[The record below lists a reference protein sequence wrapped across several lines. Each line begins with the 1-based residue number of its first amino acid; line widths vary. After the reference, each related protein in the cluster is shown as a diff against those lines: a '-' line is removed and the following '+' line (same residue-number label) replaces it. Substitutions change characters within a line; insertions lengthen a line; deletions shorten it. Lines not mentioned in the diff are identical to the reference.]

1 MTLTVADLGVG
12 VRDDVTVSSEPEP
25 EGPRTERPKRRRF
38 SAEYKLR
45 IVAEYDALTEPGA
58 KGALLRREG
67 LYSTHILDWR
77 LARDHGA
84 LQALEAKP
92 PVRKD
97 AKSPA
102 EKEAERL
109 RRENEKLAAELAKS
123 KKALAILGK
132 AHELLELLSES
143 TDAPSRPSKPNE

>member
-1 MTLTVADLGVG
+1 M
-12 VRDDVTVSSEPEP
+12 RDDGSVSSEPK
-25 EGPRTERPKRRRF
+25 GPRAERPKRRRF
-38 SAEYKLR
+38 SADYKLR

-84 LQALEAKP
+84 LQALEPKP

-102 EKEAERL
+102 EKEADKL
-109 RRENEKLAAELAKS
+109 RRENEKLAAELAKT

-143 TDAPSRPSKPNE
+143 EEPSTPPTKPDA